1 MPLSHTTSDSYLEI
15 APPSALELI
24 WINHRG
30 SVIGGIFSFLV
41 IVLIAIGI
49 MVSMRTTRLASETML
64 SEATGADGWSTVI
77 AKYPRTP
84 AGADAMLLL
93 AASLRQEGKFQESD
107 DLYSRFAESFPNSTL
122 QVSGLLGRA
131 ANARASNHPE
141 IAISTYQQAAAAFS
155 QSYGASF
162 ALFSE
167 LQLLAQQG
175 KSEEAKKVLQSLIS
189 QYPASASAQRF
200 SGASGQGQGQ
210 RN

>member
-1 MPLSHTTSDSYLEI
+1 MSHLHSTPDSYLEI

-30 SVIGGIFSFLV
+30 SLLGGIFTFLLLA
-41 IVLIAIGI
+41 LIAISV
-49 MVSMRTTRLASETML
+49 MVSMRATRLASEAML
-64 SEATGADGWSTVI
+64 SEAKGAEGWRNVI

-93 AASLRQEGKFQESD
+93 AASLRQEGRFQESD

-122 QVSGLLGRA
+122 LISGLLGRA
-131 ANARASNHPE
+131 ANARASNHPD
-141 IAISTYQQAAAAFS
+141 IAISSYQQAAAAFS

-167 LQLLAQQG
+167 LQLLTQQG
-175 KSEEAKKVLQSLIS
+175 KSDEAKKVLQSLIS
-189 QYPASASAQRF
+189 QYPTSASAQRF
-200 SGASGQGQGQ
+200 SGAPRDSAE
-210 RN
+210 R